1 MNNSTNAVVV
11 KNICKRFG
19 EVRVL
24 DNLSFSLPS
33 GTVTGFIGENGA
45 GKTTTMRMIA
55 TLDVP
60 DSGHIEIA
68 GRNFIQ
74 DIKVI
79 RPLLGWMPDSYDK
92 YPLMTVSDY
101 LDFFGRA
108 YGYKGKVLRQ
118 RISEVVEFC
127 ELGELRNR
135 DIDVLSKGQSQR
147 ICLART
153 LLNDPSILI
162 LDEPAAGLDPK
173 ARVEFKH
180 LVRNLAQLGKTLFIS
195 SHILSELEDMC
206 SNLIFLKNGKILHE
220 GSAES
225 LKTGSDMECVYE
237 VNFVAE
243 KEKFIEWIE
252 LQPNISMVEDTKKGA
267 KIKVKSVSDTEVAQL
282 LRRLVLE
289 GFQITEFRK
298 QERRLEDAFIELVT
312 RN

>member
-1 MNNSTNAVVV
+1 MKSSSSTVIV
-11 KNICKRFG
+11 KNLCKRFG

-24 DNLSFSLPS
+24 DNISFSLPS

-55 TLDVP
+55 TLDIP

-68 GRNFIQ
+68 GLNFIQ
-74 DIKVI
+74 HIRTI

-108 YGYKGKVLRQ
+108 YGLIGKVLTH

-127 ELGELRNR
+127 ELGELRDR

-225 LKTGSDMECVYE
+225 LKTGSDLDSVYEINLATECVGMIL
-237 VNFVAE
+237 
-243 KEKFIEWIE
+243 KIDGK
-252 LQPNISMVEDTKKGA
+252 NI
-267 KIKVKSVSDTEVAQL
+267 
-282 LRRLVLE
+282 
-289 GFQITEFRK
+289 
-298 QERRLEDAFIELVT
+298 
-312 RN
+312 